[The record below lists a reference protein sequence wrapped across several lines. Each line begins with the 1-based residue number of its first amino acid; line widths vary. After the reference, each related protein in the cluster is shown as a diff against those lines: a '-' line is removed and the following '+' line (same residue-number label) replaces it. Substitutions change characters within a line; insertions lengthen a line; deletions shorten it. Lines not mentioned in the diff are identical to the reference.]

1 MTTRRADAPSATNH
15 RTFLAWP
22 PTLSYLGQLAWVVI
36 LVADAGIA
44 LYGVLAVATPSLLTA
59 GYERYTGASWASL
72 VAQAPETAAY
82 LLLVYRMVGGLN
94 VALGITL
101 IAIIVGPFRRGERW
115 AWFALLIGNLL
126 GFGVPMTYDQITG
139 AIGFF
144 EILEFVAIAAVLLAL
159 ALSATLSAR
168 GKAGVQ

>member
-1 MTTRRADAPSATNH
+1 MKTWRTSTSLVTNH
-15 RTFLAWP
+15 HRTSVTRP
-22 PTLSYLGQLAWVVI
+22 SMPSRLGRLAWVVM
-36 LVADAGIA
+36 LVADAGIV

-59 GYERYTGASWASL
+59 GYERYSGTSWTSL
-72 VAQAPETAAY
+72 AARAPETAAY

-101 IAIIVGPFRRGERW
+101 ISLIVGPFRRGERW
-115 AWFALLIGNLL
+115 AWFTLLGGNVL

-144 EILEFVAIAAVLLAL
+144 EVLEVVAIAAVLVAL
-159 ALSATLSAR
+159 ALSAR
-168 GKAGVQ
+168 GQAGVH

>member
-1 MTTRRADAPSATNH
+1 MNTRRTGAPPATTQH
-15 RTFLAWP
+15 GTSLTRP
-22 PTLSYLGQLAWVVI
+22 PRPSRLGRVAWVVI
-36 LVADAGIA
+36 LVADAGIV

-59 GYERYTGASWASL
+59 GYESYSGTSWASL
-72 VAQAPETAAY
+72 VARAPDTAAY

-101 IAIIVGPFRRGERW
+101 LAIIVGPFRRGERW
-115 AWFALLIGNLL
+115 AWFTVLGGNVL

-144 EILEFVAIAAVLLAL
+144 EVLEFVAIAAVLVAL
-159 ALSATLSAR
+159 ALSAR
-168 GKAGVQ
+168 GKAGVR

>member
-1 MTTRRADAPSATNH
+1 M
-15 RTFLAWP
+15 
-22 PTLSYLGQLAWVVI
+22 
-36 LVADAGIA
+36 ADAGIV
-44 LYGVLAVATPSLLTA
+44 LYGVLALATPAILTA
-59 GYERYTGASWASL
+59 GYEHYSGQPWTSL

-115 AWFALLIGNLL
+115 AWFTLLGANVL
-126 GFGVPMTYDQITG
+126 GFGVPMTYDHITG